1 MSTIDTPSNIIL
13 DSLNRIHYG
22 KLTGG
27 LSSTELS
34 EEIIRIGDLISN
46 NIRNG
51 KISDYE
57 VLKETINGH
66 IPNKNYFRFPHKDL
80 EVASKTVSES
90 LEMSISEREERFQK
104 VR

>member
-1 MSTIDTPSNIIL
+1 MSTIDRPSNIIL

-27 LSSTELS
+27 LSSNELS

-51 KISDYE
+51 KISNFE
-57 VLKETINGH
+57 ILKEIKGH
-66 IPNKNYFRFPHKDL
+66 IPNKNYFRFQHKDL
-80 EVASKTVSES
+80 EVANKTVSES
-90 LEMSISEREERFQK
+90 LEIATSEIEDRFQK
-104 VR
+104 IK

>member
-46 NIRNG
+46 NIRN
-51 KISDYE
+51 
-57 VLKETINGH
+57 N
-66 IPNKNYFRFPHKDL
+66 
-80 EVASKTVSES
+80 
-90 LEMSISEREERFQK
+90 
-104 VR
+104 